1 MTIKQL
7 TQPTSPSAVKPAL
20 AHIFTCFHHGTPPVT
35 AVCCY
40 CSKYKVI
47 SYIFYLSWSKNP
59 HYLSMFYQIKSK
71 FLCLA
76 SKALIPV
83 LFNSMFPVVF
93 PIILLQES
101 FMTAKWVYSVLEEQA
116 HSSPAAFVMP
126 RASLLLFSTKIP
138 PIFRGQLKA
147 QHLHELSPSHP
158 RVHKVSPPLKSS
170 ASTQYSKPLLWDSS

>member
-59 HYLSMFYQIKSK
+59 HYLSMFYRIKSK

-101 FMTAKWVYSVLEEQA
+101 FMTAKWVYSLLEEQA

-138 PIFRGQLKA
+138 PIFRGQ
-147 QHLHELSPSHP
+147 PSTCM
-158 RVHKVSPPLKSS
+158 SCPLANPGCIKSL
-170 ASTQYSKPLLWDSS
+170 PL

>member
-126 RASLLLFSTKIP
+126 RAARSK
-138 PIFRGQLKA
+138 RA
-147 QHLHELSPSHP
+147 SPGLPAPKEESAP
-158 RVHKVSPPLKSS
+158 RFACRPFKERVCVCTCGR
-170 ASTQYSKPLLWDSS
+170 ACAC